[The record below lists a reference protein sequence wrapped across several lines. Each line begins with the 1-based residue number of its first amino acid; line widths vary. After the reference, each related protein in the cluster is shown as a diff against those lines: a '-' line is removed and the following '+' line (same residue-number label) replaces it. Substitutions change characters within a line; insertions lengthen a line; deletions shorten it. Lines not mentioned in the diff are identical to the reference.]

1 MGPKAN
7 SRRSQSQRRPLVED
21 TLPTSPI
28 PAAATTVAEDSI
40 QPSNKRQA
48 EDSAEDSTSSDHSDF
63 WQTAQSRRTARTA
76 RRAAKESRL
85 ASQLALQD
93 PTQDVPMTS
102 SSSASSSAPVE
113 SLPSTSSEVSSEDHL
128 NEIQRQYVANAMLI
142 ARSLS
147 PEQLQKRTRQLSDQ
161 LSAIDTTDQ
170 ATDHST
176 SAEAAALRLANRI
189 PKKNK
194 KRARLTIVTSP
205 PQDSDDPAA
214 ESSSQAPAISGTSLS
229 NSAPADTDV
238 SASSSDFPTVEPQKS
253 NFNPYT
259 SMTYP
264 LLKGVITRAMVLKVT
279 HLLETYNCPFKPI
292 DCVPPETRSRFLSLL
307 KRAYPMDEV
316 KRNECNDWQLWSAE
330 RFCKEL
336 KAAVP
341 NVTQAQARV
350 SVIVSDS
357 AVVPLKPTPEPDFKK
372 FYVSRVSDQTTPR
385 ESNLIETLLDTGSL
399 AGNFVLRQVVNDL
412 NLQADIITKTCTST
426 VCSGLDNQCYD
437 LTSTILL
444 KLSYFCSIINNYAS
458 FEVQA
463 FIVETVL

>member
-1 MGPKAN
+1 MGPKVN
-7 SRRSQSQRRPLVED
+7 SRRSQRRPHVED
-21 TLPTSPI
+21 PLPTSSL
-28 PAAATTVAEDSI
+28 PAAATTVDEASI
-40 QPSNKRQA
+40 QPSQA
-48 EDSAEDSTSSDHSDF
+48 EDAAEDSSSSDHSDF
-63 WQTAQSRRTARTA
+63 WQTAQSRRTARIA

-102 SSSASSSAPVE
+102 SSSASFSARVE
-113 SLPSTSSEVSSEDHL
+113 SLPSTSVESSTSSEVSSDDHL
-128 NEIQRQYVANAMLI
+128 TEIQRQYVANAMLM

-176 SAEAAALRLANRI
+176 SSTEAAALRLANRI
-189 PKKNK
+189 PKKSK

-214 ESSSQAPAISGTSLS
+214 ESSSQAPAISSTSLS
-229 NSAPADTDV
+229 DSASVVADV
-238 SASSSDFPTVEPQKS
+238 SASSSDLPTVEPQKS

-307 KRAYPMDEV
+307 KRAYL
-316 KRNECNDWQLWSAE
+316 LW
-330 RFCKEL
+330 
-336 KAAVP
+336 
-341 NVTQAQARV
+341 
-350 SVIVSDS
+350 IH
-357 AVVPLKPTPEPDFKK
+357 
-372 FYVSRVSDQTTPR
+372 TT
-385 ESNLIETLLDTGSL
+385 
-399 AGNFVLRQVVNDL
+399 
-412 NLQADIITKTCTST
+412 
-426 VCSGLDNQCYD
+426 
-437 LTSTILL
+437 
-444 KLSYFCSIINNYAS
+444 
-458 FEVQA
+458 
-463 FIVETVL
+463 